1 MNSALK
7 NWKQTCAD
15 LAPGV
20 DLTCGI
26 VFVIVLSCFVSA
38 VPHCLDISGHFFSL
52 ESSAVISGHVYQLIT
67 YFLYHKNMVDFLLG
81 AVLMVFPCRG
91 LEKGV
96 GSVRFLHRTL
106 LLSSITGLLYVLLES
121 LLISPSSVSS
131 VNGLVPLALSV
142 LGMMTIN
149 SGMKVAYIMGINVP
163 TPSLPW
169 IFLIIITLFVP
180 NTVFMCN
187 VLAIGTGILY
197 GMGWFSLLEMSEST
211 ASVLEKKIPFRLLK
225 RIPGV
230 QFIPASTEERKKPLD
245 LSDAPPGS
253 YPVQTYSL
261 LSATN
266 GQVVGNLS
274 NTFNGWP
281 VSLHPQQQHTFPS
294 AHAGAHNHGHTH
306 GHGHSHG
313 HHHGHSHHNTGS
325 PFMPMSP
332 YVHPQFRPPVNMTGH
347 DFSKLPQPGVPFTP
361 HISPSAFPTE
371 TAGVP
376 ESLSS

>member
-1 MNSALK
+1 MHVFKVVHKKMINILNS
-7 NWKQTCAD
+7 
-15 LAPGV
+15 
-20 DLTCGI
+20 
-26 VFVIVLSCFVSA
+26 
-38 VPHCLDISGHFFSL
+38 
-52 ESSAVISGHVYQLIT
+52 
-67 YFLYHKNMVDFLLG
+67 
-81 AVLMVFPCRG
+81 R
-91 LEKGV
+91 
-96 GSVRFLHRTL
+96 
-106 LLSSITGLLYVLLES
+106 
-121 LLISPSSVSS
+121 
-131 VNGLVPLALSV
+131 
-142 LGMMTIN
+142 
-149 SGMKVAYIMGINVP
+149 
-163 TPSLPW
+163 
-169 IFLIIITLFVP
+169 
-180 NTVFMCN
+180 
-187 VLAIGTGILY
+187 
-197 GMGWFSLLEMSEST
+197 
-211 ASVLEKKIPFRLLK
+211 
-225 RIPGV
+225 
-230 QFIPASTEERKKPLD
+230 
-245 LSDAPPGS
+245 DAPPGS

-371 TAGVP
+371 TAGAP